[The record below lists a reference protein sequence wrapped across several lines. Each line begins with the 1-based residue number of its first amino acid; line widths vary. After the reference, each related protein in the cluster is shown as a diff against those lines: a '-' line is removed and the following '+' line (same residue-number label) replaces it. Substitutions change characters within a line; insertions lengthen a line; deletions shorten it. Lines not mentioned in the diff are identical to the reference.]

1 MRCEVGALPLP
12 TSHLPPPTSTS
23 HLPPPRREIPPR
35 PFSGGRGGSR
45 TPLVAEGYP
54 VRRRRSGWAPAP
66 SVQWTDHCRC
76 RSCERLRTRPATP
89 RTAQWIELPLCIP
102 SDGVPRE
109 GSIRD
114 LRPSREC
121 RMNTHPGCG
130 QHNGDFP
137 DFGASVVKSSS
148 QSTERKQ
155 LTCAVSAASRT
166 DRASSSSPPACAP
179 RSLAPRTRATR
190 PAAARTARWRHSP

>member
-1 MRCEVGALPLP
+1 MPP
-12 TSHLPPPTSTS
+12 HLPPSTS

-137 DFGASVVKSSS
+137 DFGVRGSHLNRNGVHHRGTRGTGKNSKAVPCVPCAPVVKSSS
-148 QSTERKQ
+148 QSTERNQ
-155 LTCAVSAASRT
+155 LTSAASAASRT
-166 DRASSSSPPACAP
+166 GRAD
-179 RSLAPRTRATR
+179 
-190 PAAARTARWRHSP
+190 RTARRAIQKEPL